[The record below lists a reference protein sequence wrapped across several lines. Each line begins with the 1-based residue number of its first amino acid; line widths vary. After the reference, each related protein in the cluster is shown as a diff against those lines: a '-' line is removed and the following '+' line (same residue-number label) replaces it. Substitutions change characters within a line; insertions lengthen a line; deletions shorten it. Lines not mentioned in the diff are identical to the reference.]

1 MKDDLTGKLAGFAA
15 AFYMSRPESA
25 LRFRILATVKISLAK
40 RRKGSFSKPLNN
52 PLLNLTA
59 YK

>member
-1 MKDDLTGKLAGFAA
+1 MTGKLPKSGA
-15 AFYMSRPESA
+15 AFYMSRLESA
-25 LRFRILATVKISLAK
+25 LRFRPLARLEISLA
-40 RRKGSFSKPLNN
+40 RGRKGSFFKALNN